1 MGLDQI
7 GLNVHL
13 PIRVCPVPSVP
24 PSQAMTL
31 KTRAFGLG
39 KAEPQLLLQLTE
51 RHPGATPKELLLP
64 VKFRTPPAPL
74 DPGGRGGE
82 DGGWEGQGQVGLPG
96 SEVSFRALVGNGFG
110 SLGVL
115 VAGNGHLSACVR
127 SCRPGAW
134 RWGGW
139 VGGPGLKGVFTGH
152 LSGSLV
158 GPGLTG

>member
-1 MGLDQI
+1 M
-7 GLNVHL
+7 

-74 DPGGRGGE
+74 DPGA
-82 DGGWEGQGQVGLPG
+82 WGQM
-96 SEVSFRALVGNGFG
+96 
-110 SLGVL
+110 
-115 VAGNGHLSACVR
+115 
-127 SCRPGAW
+127 
-134 RWGGW
+134 
-139 VGGPGLKGVFTGH
+139 VGGRVRVRLGCQGLKFPFEPWWGTG
-152 LSGSLV
+152 L
-158 GPGLTG
+158 GLWGFWWRATDT